1 MLLSR
6 LSVVVI
12 KKSGTMLYQQLF
24 MGKKSTIK
32 SLSRGLGGNSYT
44 CMQPLTGGGGLG
56 ERVLYN
62 LGHNQ
67 STIYIHYVSM
77 KIVKFLISLL
87 ISIMI
92 NQKHVSVTYSF
103 LQKLKIQIKKKKSI
117 IYYLLNLKCLKISM
131 LTHKFNEM

>member
-24 MGKKSTIK
+24 MGKKIYYKATFPGVGWEQ
-32 SLSRGLGGNSYT
+32 LHVYVATVRGRGSRK
-44 CMQPLTGGGGLG
+44 
-56 ERVLYN
+56 RVLYN

-103 LQKLKIQIKKKKSI
+103 LQKLKIQIEKKTSR

-131 LTHKFNEM
+131 LKHKFNEM